1 MEERKVLMNENVAD
15 PTALGLFGLAMVCFV
30 NASLRMEWTAGTSH
44 VIPWA
49 ILLGSLGQMIASYF
63 DFKKNNAFGAVVFG
77 AYGLF
82 WSAMAFLWMIK
93 SNILGD
99 AFIAGADPKQLGFA
113 FMGYLIFS
121 LFATVASAATNKV
134 VFAIMVLIDFLFL
147 GLVVDVFGLA
157 SWGAALAAYSEFPI
171 SLLGFYGAG
180 ATLINRV
187 FGYQALP
194 MGKVVFTPKVSPT

>member
-1 MEERKVLMNENVAD
+1 MQVEERKVFMSENVAD

-30 NASLRMEWTAGTSH
+30 NASLRMEWTLGTSY

-63 DFKKNNAFGAVVFG
+63 DFKKNNAFGSVVFG

-93 SNILGD
+93 SGILGQ
-99 AFIAGADPKQLGFA
+99 AFIAQADPKQLGFA

-121 LFATVASAATNKV
+121 LFATLAATATNKV
-134 VFAIMVLIDFLFL
+134 VLAIMILIDFLFL
-147 GLVVDVFGLA
+147 GLVVDSFKLA
-157 SWGAALAAYSEFPI
+157 SWGATLAAFSELPI

-180 ATLINRV
+180 ATLVNRV
-187 FGYQALP
+187 VGKTVLP
-194 MGKVVFTPKVSPT
+194 MGAKLNIW